1 MYSKRKTVKN
11 SQQRTASRRAYYRNI
26 TGKNWGDMHNYDLV
40 IDSSVGVEKSVETI
54 MNMLKDTANDK

>member
-1 MYSKRKTVKN
+1 
-11 SQQRTASRRAYYRNI
+11 
-26 TGKNWGDMHNYDLV
+26 MHNYDLV